1 MLQSYHETCS
11 ELLLDYEVEW
21 NKDFAYFKGE
31 LDLAPKET
39 ESDSTQNFEILKATD
54 IPPPQEKIEDEIN
67 ESVEAPE
74 WARKLYKKIV
84 VATHPDKVAGD
95 SMEAILVK
103 KFLRAGEAYKA
114 GKFGELVSIAL
125 ELNLDAELSDESLVT
140 TLEKRRLNLRDEITF
155 IESSIAW
162 VWCEHFGD
170 IDMKSRLLASRLP
183 QPMNIDEL
191 KSMILERERLA
202 NDAG

>member
-11 ELLLDYEVEW
+11 ELLVDYEVEW

-31 LDLAPKET
+31 LGLSSKEP
-39 ESDSTQNFEILKATD
+39 EKDDAQNFEILKAAD
-54 IPPPQEKIEDEIN
+54 IPPPREKSEDKID
-67 ESVEAPE
+67 ESISAPE

-103 KFLRAGEAYKA
+103 KFLRAGKAYKT

-125 ELNLDAELSDESLVT
+125 ELNLDAELADEALVV
-140 TLEKRRLNLRDEITF
+140 TLEKRRLSLRDEITL

-170 IDMKSRLLASRLP
+170 IDMKVRLLASRLP
-183 QPMNIDEL
+183 QPVNIDAL
-191 KSMILERERLA
+191 KVMVLERECLT
-202 NDAG
+202 DDGG